1 VITRLLRVIPIWGEV
16 LVSFVWGSFM
26 VSDLTLKFFFSLH
39 FLLPW
44 LVLLLVVFH
53 LLFLHKRGRSSSF
66 SDFRHYYKIDFF
78 PEYWGKDGFNLI
90 CFLIFLF
97 LSFIFPFSLGDP
109 EIFLESDSMVSP
121 VHIIPE

>member
-1 VITRLLRVIPIWGEV
+1 
-16 LVSFVWGSFM
+16 M

-44 LVLLLVVFH
+44 VVLLLVVFH
-53 LLFLHKRGRSSSF
+53 LLFLHKSGRRSTF
-66 SDFRHYYKIDFF
+66 SDFSFFYKINFF
-78 PEYWGKDGFNLI
+78 PEYWGKDGYNLLL
-90 CFLIFLF
+90 FLVFLF

-109 EIFLESDSMVSP
+109 EMFLESDSMVSP